1 MSTIT
6 LNLPDALVNEL
17 RERDVRDLDQ
27 FAIEAFWQKLDED
40 NDDELTPET
49 IARMR
54 EGIAQADRGEG
65 IPAED
70 LFARLKAEREAR
82 RKAV

>member
-17 RERDVRDLDQ
+17 RERDVRDIDQ
-27 FAIEAFWQKLDED
+27 FAVEAFWQKLDED
-40 NDDELTPET
+40 NDEELTPET

-65 IPAED
+65 IRAED
-70 LFARLKAEREAR
+70 LFAKLKAEREAR

>member
-6 LNLPDALVNEL
+6 LNLPDALINEL
-17 RERDVRDLDQ
+17 RERDVRDIDQ
-27 FAIEAFWQKLDED
+27 FAIEAFWQKLDE
-40 NDDELTPET
+40 ELTPET
-49 IARMR
+49 ISRMR
-54 EGIAQADRGEG
+54 EGIAQLDRGEG